1 MSSAE
6 MSSRSLTATLLG
18 VLAGAGGFGALMLAG
33 WLLYRRLWGD
43 SATALLVI
51 VVIFGAAGLYA
62 GDIMITVDGRSI
74 AGSNLDTVI
83 FWVRGEAGTTVV
95 LRRKLR
101 AAVPA

>member
-51 VVIFGAAGLYA
+51 VVIFGAGFVATFYISPGLR
-62 GDIMITVDGRSI
+62 GR
-74 AGSNLDTVI
+74 T
-83 FWVRGEAGTTVV
+83 
-95 LRRKLR
+95 
-101 AAVPA
+101 

>member
-1 MSSAE
+1 VSSAE

-62 GDIMITVDGRSI
+62 GWLLGVIVFSALRGSDEGEEP
-74 AGSNLDTVI
+74 AG
-83 FWVRGEAGTTVV
+83 
-95 LRRKLR
+95 
-101 AAVPA
+101 